1 MRLQFINLI
10 KCKVDKIIF
19 RFDFSNFD
27 SLMNKLKTNILKMD
41 AMNLDKKENQQ
52 TELKKEL
59 PKKMWGNKNSQ
70 Q

>member
-1 MRLQFINLI
+1 
-10 KCKVDKIIF
+10 
-19 RFDFSNFD
+19 
-27 SLMNKLKTNILKMD
+27 MNKLKTNILKMD